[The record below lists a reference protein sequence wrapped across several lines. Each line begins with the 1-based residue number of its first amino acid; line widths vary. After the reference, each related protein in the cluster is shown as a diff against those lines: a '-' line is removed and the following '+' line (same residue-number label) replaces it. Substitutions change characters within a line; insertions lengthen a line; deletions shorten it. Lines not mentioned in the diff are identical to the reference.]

1 MGYSP
6 WGRKES
12 DTPEQLT
19 LHPSNRS
26 HWLRLPKTTF
36 PFRLSAQPCIRMRE
50 AKTAPFSSYGLQ
62 WCFEQL
68 GKEELQTFKALL
80 KEHASEPAACSF
92 PLVQVDRA
100 DAVSLASLLHEHCRA
115 SLAWKTSIGIFEK
128 MRLSALS
135 EMARDE
141 MKSE

>member
-26 HWLRLPKTTF
+26 HWLCLPKTTF
-36 PFRLSAQPCIRMRE
+36 PFRLSAQPCVKMRE

>member
-36 PFRLSAQPCIRMRE
+36 PFRLSAQPCVKMRE

-115 SLAWKTSIGIFEK
+115 SLTWKTSIGIFEK